1 MSIASMVYTVAVI
14 EIDNFVLPVVG
25 GEGAGDGRT
34 DASAYPVT
42 ITPLGITE
50 PRRTLIRKGSD
61 ALGGVLCAISQ
72 G

>member
-1 MSIASMVYTVAVI
+1 MVSSVRYPTGDSPAI
-14 EIDNFVLPVVG
+14 CQLSEAR
-25 GEGAGDGRT
+25 AGDGRT